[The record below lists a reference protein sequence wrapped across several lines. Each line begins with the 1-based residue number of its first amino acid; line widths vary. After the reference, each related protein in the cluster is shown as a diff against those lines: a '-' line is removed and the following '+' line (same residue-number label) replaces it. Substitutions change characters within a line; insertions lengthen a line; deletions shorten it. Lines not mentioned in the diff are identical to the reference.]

1 MRTWP
6 TEGISFGGDYNP
18 EQWPEHIQERDTEL
32 MREAGVNFVS
42 VGIFS
47 WGLLEPRPGEFDF
60 GWLDRVLDRL
70 HAAGV
75 RVDLATA
82 TASPPTWLARLHP
95 DALPVDRD
103 GRRLWHGSRQ
113 TFCPSSPVVADL
125 SLRLVDQLA
134 TRYGEH
140 PALAMW
146 HVGNEL
152 GNHNV
157 HCFCDVSAAAFRD
170 WLQARYG
177 GGLDTLNEAW
187 GTTFWSQHY
196 SDWADVIPPRRTATH
211 PNPTQELDFW
221 RFSSDAV
228 LGTFVRERDLL
239 HRLTPDVPVTTN
251 FMAMAHTRGMDYWSW
266 APEQDIV
273 SNDHY
278 LDHRLER
285 PRVELSWSADV
296 SRNLAARSDGGSAG
310 LGTPWLLMEHS
321 TSAVNWQP
329 INYAKAPGEL
339 ARTSLAH
346 LARGADGIA
355 YFQWRASLAGA
366 EKFHS
371 ALVPHAGTDTKV
383 WREVVELGGLL
394 SRLSD
399 LRGTAVTARV
409 AVVFDWQA
417 QWASALNGHPTT
429 LVDYDREGQEWYA
442 AFWDAGITVDV
453 VPPDAS
459 LSSYDVVV
467 VPGLYSCTEQAAG
480 HIAAAAQAGAQV
492 VVTYSSGI
500 VDEREHVLPGGY
512 PGAFRELLGIR
523 TEEFFP
529 LAPDQVVHLDD
540 GSSATV
546 WTELLHLEDADALA
560 SYVDGPVAGVPAT
573 TRRRV
578 GPGAAWYVATRLD
591 AEALARLVAQVCAA
605 AGVAPVLEVPSGVE
619 VVRRENDDRSYLFV
633 LNHLGHDV
641 DIMVSGHDIGKDEAV
656 SGDVTVRAGGFTV
669 IRERG

>member
-6 TEGISFGGDYNP
+6 TDGISFGGDYNP
-18 EQWPEHIQERDTEL
+18 EQWPEPVQEQDAQL

-47 WGLLEPRPGEFDF
+47 WGLLEPTPGAFDF
-60 GWLDRVLDRL
+60 GWLDRVLDRM

-82 TASPPTWLARLHP
+82 TASPPTWMSRLHP
-95 DALPVDRD
+95 ETLPVDRD

-113 TFCPSSPVVADL
+113 TWCPSSPVYRDL
-125 SLRLVDQLA
+125 SMRLVDRLA
-134 TRYGEH
+134 TRYAEH

-157 HCFCDVSAAAFRD
+157 HCFCDVSAAAFRE
-170 WLQARYG
+170 WLQERYG
-177 GGLDTLNEAW
+177 AGDAGLEALNDSW

-196 SDWADVIPPRRTATH
+196 ADWADVLPPRRTATH

-228 LGTFVRERDLL
+228 LATFTRERDLL
-239 HRLTPDVPVTTN
+239 HRVTPDVPVTTN
-251 FMAMAHTRGMDYWSW
+251 FMAMAHTRGMDYWRW
-266 APEQDIV
+266 AGEQDIV

-278 LDHRLER
+278 LDGRLER

-296 SRNLAARSDGGSAG
+296 TRNLAARSAGGTAG
-310 LGTPWLLMEHS
+310 PGTPWLLMEHS

-329 INYAKAPGEL
+329 VNFAKAPGEL

-383 WREVVELGGLL
+383 WREVVALGGLL

-399 LRGTAVTARV
+399 VRGTAVKARV

-417 QWASALNGHPTT
+417 QWASGLNGHPTV
-429 LVDYDREGQEWYA
+429 LFDYDREGQEWYA

-453 VPPDAS
+453 VPPDAD
-459 LSSYDVVV
+459 LSAYDVVV
-467 VPGLYSCTEQAAG
+467 VPGLYSCTD
-480 HIAAAAQAGAQV
+480 AAAAAHRLRRPGRRAGAHHLLLRGGGRARARPSRGLPRCV
-492 VVTYSSGI
+492 PRPPRRPHRG
-500 VDEREHVLPGGY
+500 VLPAWR
-512 PGAFRELLGIR
+512 PTRPSTSTTDPPARC
-523 TEEFFP
+523 
-529 LAPDQVVHLDD
+529 
-540 GSSATV
+540 
-546 WTELLHLEDADALA
+546 
-560 SYVDGPVAGVPAT
+560 GP
-573 TRRRV
+573 
-578 GPGAAWYVATRLD
+578 
-591 AEALARLVAQVCAA
+591 
-605 AGVAPVLEVPSGVE
+605 S
-619 VVRRENDDRSYLFV
+619 
-633 LNHLGHDV
+633 
-641 DIMVSGHDIGKDEAV
+641 
-656 SGDVTVRAGGFTV
+656 
-669 IRERG
+669 